1 MLTVVWDLDDI
12 YKNLHRS
19 LALDVR
25 IREQKLYRIEEY
37 NQELIYKPS
46 KSYAVAD
53 ALSRVAT

>member
-1 MLTVVWDLDDI
+1 MLTVVWDLDGI

-37 NQELIYKPS
+37 N
-46 KSYAVAD
+46 
-53 ALSRVAT
+53 